1 MSPGFSFWF
10 SLSCL
15 SGSFN
20 NLDVGLRV
28 GSNLARLL
36 VVAISLYSAGGNW
49 KTQNLIPEFLD
60 FPFSYRN
67 LKKMLSIDYC
77 LSTLRDT
84 VRKDGCLFLPWM
96 DLM

>member
-1 MSPGFSFWF
+1 MSPGISFWF

-67 LKKMLSIDYC
+67 LKKCFPLITVC
-77 LSTLRDT
+77 LHYGIQSARTGVYSYHGWT
-84 VRKDGCLFLPWM
+84 
-96 DLM
+96 